1 MKGSRWVRGPDVVAV
16 EVRSV
21 EEMLTTVASV
31 VAGLLD
37 DAGLDQRDERMLRI
51 TCQPDHPRVQ
61 VTVCDAERSLGTRRV
76 PLSLATAPL
85 TDAEHNVLRYLPSH
99 LNYPQIAEVLCL
111 SRHTVKSHAVAIY
124 RKLGVSSR
132 AAAVQTARELGL
144 LAQVVAL
151 SPPGVPKATCQPF
164 GCRDQGG
171 HDDSELRPDRTNPFS
186 RRHA

>member
-1 MKGSRWVRGPDVVAV
+1 MKGSRWVRGPDAVAV

-31 VAGLLD
+31 VAELLD

-61 VTVCDAERSLGTRRV
+61 VTVCDAARSRGTRRI

-85 TDAEHNVLRYLPSH
+85 TDAERNVLRYLPSH

-132 AAAVQTARELGL
+132 V
-144 LAQVVAL
+144 
-151 SPPGVPKATCQPF
+151 
-164 GCRDQGG
+164 CR
-171 HDDSELRPDRTNPFS
+171 RPDRGGTRTPRP
-186 RRHA
+186 RRRTPTTRRPEGDMPTIRLP